1 MQDVIDEVDTQQIIY
16 NNENSQAQILN
27 LKLNIIN

>member
-1 MQDVIDEVDTQQIIY
+1 MQDVIDEVDTQQTLY
-16 NNENSQAQILN
+16 NNENSQTQILN